1 MIFDYL
7 LSYVARKL
15 TSQMRERSI
24 KAAFFL
30 LPFLAANTALAM
42 DWELRSSSYLAAEG
56 GWLSGSKVPLSS
68 NTQSEYD
75 KESSKSGSLNAA
87 SDKIKTLRLQG
98 PEWLASGVAQIGY
111 EGFSDDL
118 NWQAN
123 IDAIGS
129 AVVGNSTGSFYNPP
143 TDPIFPSQG
152 RGGRNS
158 GWAAGVSTGFHF
170 IPLSGFS
177 MHLRNSFTTG
187 ADVFRENFSRLHLS
201 PALQIKAARF
211 VIHPAY
217 SWQRLLSPDALPAAD
232 ISAWSLDLEWLG
244 NRFLRFQN
252 PAGFPLIKTWKASAL
267 GSSLLVRA
275 LENEGSY
282 LEVNLTPKII
292 FTGSLFLTSHF
303 RSVTATELSYVAPSL
318 ADAINQRG
326 RKSADWSPTP
336 PSADYSSHT
345 IEWKNSL
352 TQRIERNIHLSLS
365 VLYTSRQAAFTPSA
379 FSKLQYS
386 ALIDAARESSFRYF
400 LGSEFLL

>member
-1 MIFDYL
+1 MIFKYAL
-7 LSYVARKL
+7 AQISENTTSRRQARII
-15 TSQMRERSI
+15 SS
-24 KAAFFL
+24 AFFL
-30 LPFLAANTALAM
+30 LPFLAANSALAM

-68 NTQSEYD
+68 NTQTEYD
-75 KESSKSGSLNAA
+75 KESSKSGSLSAA

-143 TDPIFPSQG
+143 ADPLFPSQG
-152 RGGRNS
+152 WGGRNS

-187 ADVFRENFSRLHLS
+187 ADVFRENFSRLYLS

-252 PAGFPLIKTWKASAL
+252 PAGFPLIRTWKASAL
-267 GSSLLVRA
+267 GSALLVRA

-326 RKSADWSPTP
+326 RKLADWSPTP
-336 PSADYSSHT
+336 PSADYSSQT

-352 TQRIERNIHLSLS
+352 TKRIERNIHLSLS